1 MSEPNLPQG
10 LLKVLLVTEPSGG
23 GSGRHVIDLAR
34 ELTALGHRVAVA
46 YSPTRA
52 ELMFVRELEHLS
64 LSAIEA
70 LPMRRAVGPW
80 DVRAARDLRR
90 IIERLG
96 PFDVIHGHSSKAG
109 ALARLVAPDGVARIY
124 TPHAFRTMDPGT
136 GRLAR
141 LVYGGVEMLLGR
153 FASDAVIAVSPEEA
167 AHARALGIPASKVCT
182 IINGLTPAP
191 HIDRPAARAAL
202 GLTPDNIAVGF
213 VGRLCAQKD
222 PLRFAEA
229 IRLAHSHDPRIR
241 GVILGDGELK
251 TATLD
256 EGGDAL
262 VVHSGLNAREYLP
275 AFDLFVMT
283 SRYEAMPY
291 VLLEAL
297 QAGLPII
304 ATDVGGTSVTIADG
318 DNGVLLDLN
327 SSGTQIADAILEHR
341 APARRAALG
350 AASRARG
357 AELTA
362 SDMAAATATAYYSVV
377 HS

>member
-1 MSEPNLPQG
+1 
-10 LLKVLLVTEPSGG
+10 
-23 GSGRHVIDLAR
+23 
-34 ELTALGHRVAVA
+34 
-46 YSPTRA
+46 
-52 ELMFVRELEHLS
+52 MFVRELEHLS

-80 DVRAARDLRR
+80 DLRAARDLRS
-90 IIERLG
+90 IIARLG
-96 PFDVIHGHSSKAG
+96 PFDVVHGHSSKAG

-124 TPHAFRTMDPGT
+124 TPHAFRTMDPAN
-136 GRLAR
+136 GRLVR
-141 LVYGGVEMLLGR
+141 LVYGGIEMLLGR

-167 AHARALGIPASKVCT
+167 VHARALGIPASKVCT
-182 IINGLTPAP
+182 ILNGLTPSP

-202 GLTPDNIAVGF
+202 GLTPADIAVGF

-229 IRLAHSHDPRIR
+229 IRLAHSHDPHIR
-241 GVILGDGELK
+241 GIVLGDGELK
-251 TATLD
+251 SATLD

-262 VVHSGLNAREYLP
+262 AVYSGLNAREYLP

-304 ATDVGGTSVTIADG
+304 ATAVGGTSVTVADG
-318 DNGVLLDLN
+318 DNGVLLDVDA
-327 SSGTQIADAILEHR
+327 SGTQIADTILAHR
-341 APARRAALG
+341 APACRAALG
-350 AASRARG
+350 AASHARG

-362 SDMAAATATAYYSVV
+362 TDMAAATVAAYHRVV